1 MAWARFVSRYAVW
14 IVIVWLVGAG
24 AANLAVPQLEHVVQS
39 HSRAFLPAD
48 ATSSIAASAA
58 AELFGQS
65 RSNNLNFVVLERDQP
80 LNDRDRQF
88 YERLIAAL
96 RTDTKHVNTVTDL
109 WSDPATAQAGQSADG
124 RAVTIMLRL
133 SGMIGTSQATDSVAA
148 LRNTLAR
155 LGPPQGLRAY
165 VTGPGA
171 TIADEFAAIDRQ
183 MLGIT
188 AGTVGLILLLL
199 LVVYRSP
206 IGAAVPLISVG
217 VSIAVARPIVAAL
230 GEAGVVEVSLFS
242 VALLAAML
250 LGAGTDYAIFLIG
263 RYHEGRRRDV
273 EWRESLAIAYR
284 GVAPVIAGSALTIA
298 GALACLSM
306 AHIAVFRSTGIPC
319 AIGVLVAMLAS
330 LTLTPALIALAA
342 RLGRLEPRRTRS
354 TRRWR
359 RIGVSVARWPAPILV
374 ASAAFII
381 VAALPLNGLR
391 IGWNEPGATP
401 ATAESNRGY
410 AAADRHFPAN
420 HLLPTV
426 LTVAA
431 DHDIRN
437 PAGLIAVERISQQIM
452 AVPGVRMVQS
462 ASRPA
467 GRVPDDATLSGQT
480 GTIGRQLDDA
490 FDNVSER
497 LGRVAEL
504 DTALGSMAAT
514 VDRLASGLQDS
525 AAGLRQMG
533 SASDDIRVGMTGLQD
548 NVTTVSGYLDPLRGF
563 VSSTPDCPTN
573 PICAVVARVVQPV
586 DDVMRSSA
594 QLNSGAVKLTNG
606 STTATNSLAA
616 LPAAVNGMAD
626 QIRRARAATSDLTQL
641 GQSLGPQLRQLTGYL
656 QEMDMQFRGSAAGGF
671 YLPQRAL
678 ADPRLKT
685 ALDTL
690 ISNDGRATYLLVYGN
705 GHEWS
710 GEGAGRAMQIET
722 AVREATKEG
731 TLTPTAVHVT
741 GVGPTN
747 LDLQKLVDRDM
758 TLLLAATL
766 ALIFV
771 IVALMLRSPVA
782 GVVVVGT
789 VALSYASALGAS
801 IMIWQ
806 HLLGHELHWSVA
818 PISFIALVAVGAD
831 YNLLLAMRIREE
843 AGAGLSTGI
852 VRAFA
857 ATGGVV
863 TTAGIVFGITMFA
876 LAGSSVL
883 SIAQIGT
890 TVGVGLLLDT
900 LIVRTFVLPSL
911 IALLGRWFWWPT
923 RVDLLAHG
931 RRFNRFGGQRLRD
944 DVGDLLDRGRAG
956 SLRQS

>member
-1 MAWARFVSRYAVW
+1 MAWGRFVGRYAIW

-24 AANLAVPQLEHVVQS
+24 AANLAVPQLEHVVQH
-39 HSRAFLPAD
+39 HSRSFLPAD
-48 ATSSIAASAA
+48 APSSVAAAAA
-58 AELFGQS
+58 AELFGEQ
-65 RSNNLNFVVLERDQP
+65 RSNNFTFVVLERDQP
-80 LNDRDRQF
+80 LNEHDRQF
-88 YERLIAAL
+88 YGELIAAL
-96 RTDTKHVNTVTDL
+96 HAETKHVIAVTDL
-109 WSDPATAQAGQSADG
+109 WSDPATADAGQSPDR

-148 LRNTLAR
+148 LRNTITH

-171 TIADEFAAIDRQ
+171 TIADEFTAIDRQ

-188 AGTVGLILLLL
+188 AATVGLILLLL

-206 IGAAVPLISVG
+206 VGAAIPLISVG
-217 VSIAVARPIVAAL
+217 VAIGVARPIVAAL
-230 GEAGVVEVSLFS
+230 GEAGLVEISLFS

-263 RYHEGRRRDV
+263 RYHEGRRRGID
-273 EWRESLAIAYR
+273 RRDSLVDAYR

-306 AHIAVFRSTGIPC
+306 AHVGVLRSTGIPC
-319 AIGVLVAMLAS
+319 AIGILVAMLAS
-330 LTLTPALIALAA
+330 LTLTPALIALA
-342 RLGRLEPRRTRS
+342 GRRGWLEPHRS
-354 TRRWR
+354 LTALRWR

-374 ASAAFII
+374 SGGALII
-381 VAALPLNGLR
+381 VAAIPLLGLR
-391 IGWNEPGATP
+391 VGWNEPGATP
-401 ATAESNRGY
+401 ASTESNRGY

-431 DHDIRN
+431 DHDVRN
-437 PAGLIAVERISQQIM
+437 PAGLIAIERISRQIM

-467 GRVPDDATLSGQT
+467 GRVPDEATLSGQA
-480 GTIGRQLDDA
+480 GTIGRQLNDA
-490 FDNVSER
+490 FDDVSNR

-504 DTALGSMAAT
+504 DTALGSMAAA
-514 VDRLASGLQDS
+514 VDRLASGLQGS
-525 AAGLRQMG
+525 AAGLREMG
-533 SASDDIRVGMTGLQD
+533 SASDDLRAGMTGLQD

-563 VSSTPDCPTN
+563 VSSTPDCPAN
-573 PICAVVARVVQPV
+573 PICAVVAHVVQPV

-606 STTATNSLAA
+606 STAATDSLAA
-616 LPAAVNGMAD
+616 LPAAVNAMAD
-626 QIRRARAATSDLTQL
+626 QLRRARAATSDLTQL
-641 GQSLGPQLRQLTGYL
+641 GQSLGPQLRQLTDYL

-671 YLPQRAL
+671 YLPQRAF
-678 ADPRLKT
+678 ADPRLRA

-690 ISNDGRATYLLVYGN
+690 ISKDGRATYLLVYGN
-705 GHEWS
+705 GQEWS
-710 GEGAGRAMQIET
+710 GEGAARAQLIET
-722 AVREATKEG
+722 AVREGTKEG

-741 GVGPTN
+741 GIGPTN
-747 LDLQKLVDRDM
+747 LDLQSLVQRDM
-758 TLLLAATL
+758 TLLLATTL
-766 ALIFV
+766 ALIFL

-782 GVVVVGT
+782 GIVVVGT
-789 VALSYASALGAS
+789 VAMSYASALGAS
-801 IMIWQ
+801 ILIWQ
-806 HLLGHELHWSVA
+806 HLLGHDLHWSVA

-876 LAGSSVL
+876 LAGSSIL

-911 IALLGRWFWWPT
+911 IALLGRWFWWP
-923 RVDLLAHG
+923 RRLPRG
-931 RRFNRFGGQRLRD
+931 RRFNGLGRQRLRD

-956 SLRQS
+956 SLREG